1 MFERLVG
8 NDKLRVL
15 LSREIREGTLAHG
28 YIIEG
33 PAGIGKH
40 TLAFDMAAAMAG
52 FDENGLKRIKDELCP
67 DIRVFGIPGG
77 RKTIGIETVREFG
90 YLSSVTPN
98 ELDFKM
104 TIIENADFMTV
115 QAQNAFLKLL
125 EEPPAGVYFLMLCE
139 NASALLPTVRSRAS
153 ILRMLRCDNE
163 SIKGCLKS
171 SKRGSY
177 IFSRDPRA
185 FDAIVRASDGRIGKA
200 LDLCRESIGTAEHNP
215 ASYDKNSMQKAAELV
230 ECISGRRSAPITLCI
245 NKLSSDRSMI
255 SLLMSFCSLAV
266 RDLILCKASMMAG
279 KEADDTNSIR
289 LSEHLCFYESGNEA
303 AINAQR
309 LSMSEIMQC
318 GYVFSSFSER
328 LIQNGNVRQILT
340 ELSYR
345 LRKIVC

>member
-8 NDKLRVL
+8 NDKLRAL

-33 PAGIGKH
+33 AAGIGKH

-52 FDENGLKRIKDELCP
+52 FDERGLKRIKGGLCP
-67 DIRVFGIPGG
+67 DIRVFGIPSG
-77 RKTIGIETVREFG
+77 RKTIGIEMVRELG

-125 EEPPAGVYFLMLCE
+125 EEPPSEVYFLMLCE

-153 ILRMLRCDNE
+153 TLRMLRCDDE
-163 SIKGCLKS
+163 SIKSYLKAD
-171 SKRGSY
+171 KRGSY
-177 IFSRDPRA
+177 LFSRDPQA

-200 LDLCRESIGTAEHNP
+200 LEMCGESDTGERNS
-215 ASYDKNSMQKAAELV
+215 ASADRNTMQKAAELV
-230 ECISGRRSAPITLCI
+230 ECIAGRRSAPLTFCVNSLG
-245 NKLSSDRSMI
+245 SDRSRI
-255 SLLMSFCSLAV
+255 SLLLSFSVLAV
-266 RDLILCKASMMAG
+266 RDLILCKAAMMAG
-279 KEADDTNSIR
+279 KEDDTGAKC
-289 LSEHLCFYESGNEA
+289 LSEKLCFYESKNEA
-303 AINAQR
+303 ALIAQR
-309 LSMSEIMQC
+309 LSMSELMQC
-318 GYVFSSFSER
+318 GYAFSSFSER
-328 LIQNGNVRQILT
+328 LLQNGNVRQILT

-345 LRKIVC
+345 LRKIAC